1 MRNIIC
7 FDLEGPLSP
16 QDNAYEVM
24 GLVENGHKIFEVIS
38 RYDDLLTIGGRENYE
53 PGDTLALIAPFLVAH
68 SISESDV
75 SLVSNQAAL
84 VNGTLEIIK
93 MLKDKGWNVYIISSS
108 YEQHAR
114 NIANKL
120 DVDPENV
127 HCTNFPLDEYRQEFS
142 TPDFKLIFEA
152 EKDIM
157 KLYPPDKNLEKD
169 TEIKSRLDFF
179 FWNDL
184 QVTKLGKI
192 MKNMEVM
199 GGKRKVDAVKKIA
212 KKHDIKLNEL
222 IVVGDS
228 ITDFKMLQT
237 VNDAGGLAVA
247 FNANE
252 FALPHAT
259 IGLAATSMLN
269 LMMII
274 DNWEQYGREAVLD
287 AVSAHEEL
295 DVVYEKVTKV
305 PPKEAYF
312 QNLTNK
318 DNFDNI
324 LKIHQMLR
332 KAVRGQA
339 ANLG

>member
-7 FDLEGPLSP
+7 FDLEGPLSS

-24 GLVENGHKIFEVIS
+24 GLIENGHKIFEVIS
-38 RYDDLLTIGGRENYE
+38 RYDDLLTVGGREDYE

-68 SISESDV
+68 RISESDIK
-75 SLVSNQAAL
+75 LVSNQAAL
-84 VNGTLEIIK
+84 VNGTKEIIK

-108 YEQHAR
+108 YEQHAH
-114 NIANKL
+114 NIAEKL
-120 DVDPENV
+120 EVDLENIY
-127 HCTNFPLDEYRQEFS
+127 CTDFPLDEYRREFS
-142 TPDFKLIFEA
+142 TPDFKMIFEA
-152 EKDIM
+152 EKDIL

-169 TEIKSRLDFF
+169 TEIRSRLDFF

-192 MKNMEVM
+192 MQNMSVT
-199 GGKRKVDAVKKIA
+199 GGQRKVEAIKKIA
-212 KKHDIKLNEL
+212 EKHNAKLNEF

-228 ITDFKMLQT
+228 ITDYKMLQD
-237 VNDAGGLAVA
+237 VNEAGGLAVA

-287 AVSAHEEL
+287 AVDAQEDL
-295 DVVYEKVTKV
+295 DIVYEKVTKV

-318 DNFDNI
+318 DNIDNI
-324 LKIHQMLR
+324 LKIHQLLR

>member
-24 GLVENGHKIFEVIS
+24 GLIENGHKIFEVIS
-38 RYDDLLTIGGRENYE
+38 RYDDLLTIGGREGYE

-68 SISESDV
+68 KISESDIK
-75 SLVSNQAAL
+75 LVSNQAAL
-84 VNGTLEIIK
+84 VNGTKEIIK
-93 MLKDKGWNVYIISSS
+93 MLKEKGWKVYIISSS
-108 YEQHAR
+108 YEQHAH
-114 NIANKL
+114 NIAEKL
-120 DVDPENV
+120 EVDLESV
-127 HCTNFPLDEYRQEFS
+127 YCTDFPLDKYRKEFS

-152 EKDIM
+152 EKDIL
-157 KLYPPDKNLEKD
+157 KLYPPDKHLEKD
-169 TEIKSRLDFF
+169 TEIRSRLDFF

-192 MKNMEVM
+192 MQNMSVT
-199 GGKRKVDAVKKIA
+199 GGKRKVDALNKIA
-212 KKHDIKLNEL
+212 KKHTTKLNEF

-228 ITDFKMLQT
+228 ITDYKMLQV
-237 VNDAGGLAVA
+237 VNEAGGLAVA

-274 DNWEQYGREAVLD
+274 DNWAQYGREAVLD
-287 AVSAHEEL
+287 AVDAQEDL
-295 DVVYEKVTKV
+295 DIVYEKVTKV

-318 DNFDNI
+318 DNIDNI
-324 LKIHQMLR
+324 LKIHQILR